1 MCVGGITNHNQLF
14 EEILDIRMNFSLEY
28 VHNLNNSIPRRI
40 ISEPRDLLRSI
51 KGRFFMVFIINTRFF
66 LHKARQPLLNG
77 SQLGT
82 SLYHMI
88 AATIF
93 QLNCKHA
100 FIHLRIEAN

>member
-28 VHNLNNSIPRRI
+28 VHNLHNSIPRRI

-66 LHKARQPLLNG
+66 LTQSATTVTERQ
-77 SQLGT
+77 SFR
-82 SLYHMI
+82 H
-88 AATIF
+88 
-93 QLNCKHA
+93 
-100 FIHLRIEAN
+100 EAVPYDRGYNIPIKL